1 MANTTTGP
9 DNVVNIKVIGVG
21 GGGNN
26 AVNRMVL
33 TGVTGVEF
41 IAINTDRPVLSNSS
55 ADIKVPIGEKLTKGQ
70 GAGADPEVGRK
81 AAEESRNDIAKALE
95 GADAVFITCGMGG
108 GTGTGAAPI
117 VAEIARE
124 AGALTIAV
132 VTKPFGYEGKIRMN
146 RAEEGISKLLDVVDS
161 LFVIPNDRLKLVS
174 DAKITMKNAYKI
186 ADDEL
191 EKSIK
196 SIVEIVSCTAFVN
209 IDFADA
215 TSVLKNA
222 GLTHVGIGLGTGKNM
237 AEDAIRQAVT
247 STLMDTSIE
256 GASALLVNITTSS
269 DVGLDDIE
277 GALNIVREMAS
288 PDAEI
293 FIGNAFDD
301 DMEDQLNVAIIATKF
316 AGVPV
321 RAREMPKP
329 VAPRA
334 EAPKPAPVAPSP
346 AAPAPAPKPV
356 EPNYA
361 QGPAAT
367 AAPEPAPRADRDEED
382 PFDMIADIFN
392 GKGSR

>member
-1 MANTTTGP
+1 MANNTTGP

-26 AVNRMVL
+26 AVNRMVS

-41 IAINTDRPVLSNSS
+41 IAINTDKPVLSKSL
-55 ADIKVPIGEKLTKGQ
+55 ADVKVPIGEKITKGQ

-132 VTKPFGYEGKIRMN
+132 VTKPFGYEGKSRMN
-146 RAEEGISKLLDVVDS
+146 RAEDGIASLLTVVDS

-174 DAKITMKNAYKI
+174 DAKITMLNAYEI
-186 ADDEL
+186 ADNVL
-191 EKSIK
+191 QKSIT

-222 GLTHVGIGLGTGKNM
+222 GLTHVGIGVGTGKNM
-237 AEDAIRQAVT
+237 AEDAIRQGVT

-256 GASALLVNITTSS
+256 GASALLVNITSSS

-288 PDAEI
+288 SDAEI

-301 DMEDQLNVAIIATKF
+301 DMDDQLNVAIIATKF

-321 RAREMPKP
+321 RARETAKV

-334 EAPKPAPVAPSP
+334 EAPKPAPVAPPP
-346 AAPAPAPKPV
+346 AAPVSAPKPV

-361 QGPAAT
+361 QGPAADV
-367 AAPEPAPRADRDEED
+367 APAPAPHVDREEED

-392 GKGSR
+392 GKGGR